1 MRRRKWLERAKSLLI
16 AVLALTVLALTV
28 LALPAKTVTD
38 TPWLAALVRPFAS
51 VMGLTQGELTATPMA
66 DAASVTGAAQPVAVS
81 VRNPAG
87 RTSFQFDTAA
97 LDTAFEQ
104 FGAALGQALEGAQE
118 PQRTTALRIQT
129 ALGKTSVAFRYPGE
143 ISPALA
149 ASWLQVE
156 TALDESVRA
165 QWLIL
170 ANEDAAVNL
179 YLVGEELFVCQT
191 QLDGDALEQ
200 LLQSCTPDGSFF
212 AFEDAQARFSS
223 VEPLSLLPGQT
234 PQFMP
239 PKRQIRVTRASPMP
253 LPRRWASIPTAT
265 PATPT
270 TPETPPTPK
279 PATRCP
285 SRRRASFFCAPTCSP
300 HAFRRRRVSRQS
312 WSSALGAF
320 FPP

>member
-118 PQRTTALRIQT
+118 PQRTTALRI
-129 ALGKTSVAFRYPGE
+129 
-143 ISPALA
+143 
-149 ASWLQVE
+149 
-156 TALDESVRA
+156 
-165 QWLIL
+165 
-170 ANEDAAVNL
+170 
-179 YLVGEELFVCQT
+179 
-191 QLDGDALEQ
+191 
-200 LLQSCTPDGSFF
+200 
-212 AFEDAQARFSS
+212 
-223 VEPLSLLPGQT
+223 
-234 PQFMP
+234 
-239 PKRQIRVTRASPMP
+239 
-253 LPRRWASIPTAT
+253 
-265 PATPT
+265 
-270 TPETPPTPK
+270 
-279 PATRCP
+279 
-285 SRRRASFFCAPTCSP
+285 
-300 HAFRRRRVSRQS
+300 H
-312 WSSALGAF
+312 GAF
-320 FPP
+320 

>member
-212 AFEDAQARFSS
+212 AF
-223 VEPLSLLPGQT
+223 
-234 PQFMP
+234 P
-239 PKRQIRVTRASPMP
+239 P
-253 LPRRWASIPTAT
+253 
-265 PATPT
+265 
-270 TPETPPTPK
+270 
-279 PATRCP
+279 
-285 SRRRASFFCAPTCSP
+285 
-300 HAFRRRRVSRQS
+300 
-312 WSSALGAF
+312 
-320 FPP
+320 

>member
-1 MRRRKWLERAKSLLI
+1 MRRRNWLERAKSLLI

-104 FGAALGQALEGAQE
+104 FGAALGQALETAQE
-118 PQRTTALRIQT
+118 PQRTTALGIQT

-143 ISPALA
+143 ISAALA

-156 TALDESVRA
+156 TALEETLGA
-165 QWLIL
+165 QWLVL
-170 ANEDAAVNL
+170 ANEDAAPH
-179 YLVGEELFVCQT
+179 G
-191 QLDGDALEQ
+191 ALRAYTVF
-200 LLQSCTPDGSFF
+200 LT
-212 AFEDAQARFSS
+212 A
-223 VEPLSLLPGQT
+223 EPRRGSLL
-234 PQFMP
+234 M
-239 PKRQIRVTRASPMP
+239 
-253 LPRRWASIPTAT
+253 
-265 PATPT
+265 
-270 TPETPPTPK
+270 
-279 PATRCP
+279 
-285 SRRRASFFCAPTCSP
+285 
-300 HAFRRRRVSRQS
+300 
-312 WSSALGAF
+312 
-320 FPP
+320 